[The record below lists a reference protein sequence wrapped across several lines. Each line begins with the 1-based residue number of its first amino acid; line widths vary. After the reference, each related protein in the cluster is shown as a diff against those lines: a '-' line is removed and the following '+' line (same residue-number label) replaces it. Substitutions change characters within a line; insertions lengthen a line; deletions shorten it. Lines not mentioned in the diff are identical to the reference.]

1 MAILELTVVGH
12 CYELGLLRTLE
23 ASSHLKPS
31 ILLGLKQS
39 FQTLEFFFLV
49 RQGGR
54 ERYEADG
61 KVSINYCKN
70 WGALGANKLIILM
83 ICFENNFTGSLVE

>member
-1 MAILELTVVGH
+1 M
-12 CYELGLLRTLE
+12 
-23 ASSHLKPS
+23 
-31 ILLGLKQS
+31 
-39 FQTLEFFFLV
+39 

-54 ERYEADG
+54 ESYEADG
-61 KVSINYCKN
+61 KVSINYYKN

>member
-1 MAILELTVVGH
+1 M
-12 CYELGLLRTLE
+12 
-23 ASSHLKPS
+23 
-31 ILLGLKQS
+31 
-39 FQTLEFFFLV
+39 

-54 ERYEADG
+54 ESYEADG

-70 WGALGANKLIILM
+70 WGALGANKVIILM

>member
-1 MAILELTVVGH
+1 MFAFQ
-12 CYELGLLRTLE
+12 
-23 ASSHLKPS
+23 
-31 ILLGLKQS
+31 QS
-39 FQTLEFFFLV
+39 FRTLEFFFLV

-54 ERYEADG
+54 ESYETDG

-83 ICFENNFTGSLVE
+83 NYFENNFTGSLVE

>member
-1 MAILELTVVGH
+1 MLSVSVAFQ
-12 CYELGLLRTLE
+12 
-23 ASSHLKPS
+23 
-31 ILLGLKQS
+31 QS
-39 FQTLEFFFLV
+39 FRTLEFFILV

-61 KVSINYCKN
+61 KVSINYYKK

-83 ICFENNFTGSLVE
+83 ICFENNFTGSLVEWNNFREIKYRMSEIFIIIQQSMFD